1 MGKIIVRAVVLLKL
15 SNRRVSSDSMRPL
28 RIAARLVALGF
39 ALAAL
44 PGRVGAATVLMV
56 SIDGLKPEYV
66 TDR

>member
-1 MGKIIVRAVVLLKL
+1 
-15 SNRRVSSDSMRPL
+15 MRPV